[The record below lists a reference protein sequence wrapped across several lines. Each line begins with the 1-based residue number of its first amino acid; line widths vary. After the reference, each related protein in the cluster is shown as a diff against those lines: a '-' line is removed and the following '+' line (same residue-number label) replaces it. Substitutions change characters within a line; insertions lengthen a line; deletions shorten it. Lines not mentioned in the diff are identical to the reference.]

1 MDKLKWGMDWHLTAY
16 LEGVWHLSLHLT
28 CNGHSG
34 TTKDDGWNLTLISH
48 GHCPSDTVKWF
59 HNSMLINFQRPI
71 SAQISGLVSK
81 IRAPNRLNHKIIF
94 CFFRKLNLTT
104 TKKRMIGTKWLRFH
118 FEVTNTFFYSFTK
131 IPSNENK
138 FKVYQKLN
146 AFEELTAKK
155 LVSFL

>member
-94 CFFRKLNLTT
+94 LFLPKTQFDNKKNEWLGPSDSDSILKSPIPFSIASLKFRAMRISSK
-104 TKKRMIGTKWLRFH
+104 
-118 FEVTNTFFYSFTK
+118 FTK
-131 IPSNENK
+131 N
-138 FKVYQKLN
+138 
-146 AFEELTAKK
+146 
-155 LVSFL
+155 